1 MNSIPGCPTL
11 SSNFEGW
18 QRARGERF
26 SAVGIPM
33 MTPDCEAGA
42 RDSTKQAFAQENEAD
57 LLYERAKLLR
67 VQGIAHVE

>member
-1 MNSIPGCPTL
+1 
-11 SSNFEGW
+11 
-18 QRARGERF
+18 
-26 SAVGIPM
+26 M